1 MAVIVENARLE
12 ITNIDWDGDGDSEII
27 SYHFEDDVLL
37 KEIEQ
42 RSQTPTTTT
51 EASEPTQNA
60 ILSFQGQS
68 KTKNFQFRM
77 YDDGKY
83 KDKTKGTMAEAGLAD
98 ADFAPGPIIA
108 VDTTNDEV
116 TVPGE
121 HPRVSTGD
129 TVAIDTKGNAPAND
143 GVYTVQSISYE
154 SGNDETTYG
163 LDGDLTDSTAIGAIS
178 HSIVTVFEQMKF
190 FGKYIDNPNI
200 RSQGRL
206 YGLNWSDPDGDG
218 FKEGTPVR
226 INQFRKRKQSEDPL
240 RATGFLNMDV
250 GFSV

>member
-1 MAVIVENARLE
+1 VAVEIENARIE
-12 ITNIDWDGDGDSEII
+12 ITNIDWDGDGDAEII
-27 SYHFEDDVLL
+27 AFHFEDDVLL
-37 KEIEQ
+37 KEVEQ

-51 EASEPTQNA
+51 EASEPTQNV

-68 KTKNFQFRM
+68 KTKNLQFRM
-77 YDDGKY
+77 YDDGKF

-98 ADFAPGPIIA
+98 ADFAPGPIVD
-108 VDTTNDEV
+108 VDTANDQV

-129 TVAIDTKGNAPAND
+129 TVAIDTKGNAPEND
-143 GVYTVQSISYE
+143 GVYTVQSIQYD
-154 SGNDETTYG
+154 SGSDETTYE
-163 LDGDLTDSTAIGAIS
+163 LDGDLTDGTAIGAIS
-178 HSIVTVFEQMKF
+178 HSIITVFEQMKF
-190 FGKYIDNPNI
+190 MGKYIDGPNI

-206 YGLNWSDPDGDG
+206 YGLNWSDHDGDG

-240 RATGFLNMDV
+240 RADGFLMMDV
-250 GFSV
+250 GFSN